1 MLLELTFIG
10 FARPLEP
17 VSSDAELTNEVIKA
31 LPMIG
36 DVDLYNSREDPEFEV
51 EYEVMIDGRC
61 STCSTPIHSL
71 PHLLNEQGKTRNF
84 FSHLLQGPCIAG
96 KGAHTQRSSCSRRTR
111 VTSSARG
118 RSHS

>member
-1 MLLELTFIG
+1 MLLELTFIV

-36 DVDLYNSREDPEFEV
+36 DVDLYNSREDPKFEV
-51 EYEVMIDGRC
+51 EYEVMIAGRC
-61 STCSTPIHSL
+61 STPIPSL
-71 PHLLNEQGKTRNF
+71 PYLLNEQGKTCAF
-84 FSHLLQGPCIAG
+84 SSHLLQGPCIAG

>member
-1 MLLELTFIG
+1 MLLELTFIVL
-10 FARPLEP
+10 ARPLEP

-31 LPMIG
+31 LFMIG

-51 EYEVMIDGRC
+51 EYEMMIAGRC
-61 STCSTPIHSL
+61 STPILSL
-71 PHLLNEQGKTRNF
+71 PHLLKEQGKTRTF
-84 FSHLLQGPCIAG
+84 FPHLLQGPCITG
-96 KGAHTQRSSCSRRTR
+96 NGAHTQRSSCSRCTR